1 MIVPFVVFV
10 ATYFFVL
17 AKSMQQLNVCYDRW
31 RWVPVLSYAMGYLEY
46 LGMGIGVADVV
57 TNGYWRILILG
68 FMAGTGGWLGSWSG
82 MWLHKR
88 LK

>member
-1 MIVPFVVFV
+1 MTVHLIVLV
-10 ATYFFVL
+10 ATYLFVL

-31 RWVPVLSYAMGYLEY
+31 RWVPVFSYLMGYLE
-46 LGMGIGVADVV
+46 LAGMGVGVADIVA
-57 TNGYWRILILG
+57 NGYWRIATLG